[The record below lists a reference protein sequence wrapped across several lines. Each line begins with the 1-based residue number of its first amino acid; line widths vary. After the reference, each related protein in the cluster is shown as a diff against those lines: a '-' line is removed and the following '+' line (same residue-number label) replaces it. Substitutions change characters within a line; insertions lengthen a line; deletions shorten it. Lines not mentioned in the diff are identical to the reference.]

1 MGEDLGIYNT
11 YKRLKYKQMA
21 LSGLNKELMKDD
33 MPEQMEQPEQPQQES
48 LTPEQ
53 LRMIMK
59 PNQK

>member
-21 LSGLNKELMKDD
+21 ASAINKELMKED
-33 MPEQMEQPEQPQQES
+33 MPEEMEQPQQES